1 MFDSLFSTRKP
12 KDGWAGLSSGFKSVV
27 KGTVAGAAN
36 LVAQPIAG
44 AQEHGVKGFLTGL
57 ATGVATAV
65 VLPVAGVCVGVYQ
78 VGRGLSNSSEAV
90 IATRRG
96 MLWDEDKR
104 EWYYYLM
111 DKERE
116 EIKKQ
121 QVQLQEQLQ
130 KLNKNNNSATSS
142 SLSSPERKVKDRT
155 YYDLLKVATN
165 ANASELKKAYYKEAR
180 SCHPDK
186 NPNDPQAALKFQHL
200 GHAYQVLSNEQSR
213 AHYDK
218 HGIPDNAHDAHAAA
232 SSADMMNMMEN
243 IDPRVFFAVMFGTD
257 AVRSYVGELWIANKA
272 DSLLKDQLVMQELNN
287 TMQQQ
292 QDAAVPGASHSHMMM
307 LDEAMLQSRSAL
319 RGMSEILQQ
328 REREVECA
336 IFLRDRVQPYVD
348 GSHDEATFI
357 VLAQAEA
364 ADITKS
370 SFGDVFC
377 AAIGIA
383 LETEADIFLG
393 THKSTYLGLDG
404 AAASMKRKSYA
415 IGNQMKIL
423 SAGIG
428 AVRAGST
435 AFKEV
440 DKLQKEAHARASS
453 TASATAQQ
461 QTLETPK
468 NQSSSSSS
476 SSTSA
481 FHPTGAAAA
490 AANNES
496 QTSEAAAGKE
506 DADPTTLDEERVKEA
521 TQKIEESLPAFL
533 DLAWA
538 INVQDITRT
547 LKHVC
552 NRLFHDAAEILDM
565 ELRIKR
571 AEAVKI
577 LGREFTQMGKLAKST
592 SLKASG
598 GGGSGS
604 GGDGSSSTVAFSAK
618 EIRQRAEVAALTTMA
633 KAQGQE
639 VSGQDAEQMIRQARE
654 MEAQRMAAAA
664 SASGDD

>member
-1 MFDSLFSTRKP
+1 VFDSLFSTRKP
-12 KDGWAGLSSGFKSVV
+12 KDGWAGLSSGLKSVV

-36 LVAQPIAG
+36 LVVQPIAG
-44 AQEHGVKGFLTGL
+44 AQEHGVKGFFTGL

-65 VLPVAGVCVGVYQ
+65 ALPVAGVCVGVYQ
-78 VGRGLSNSSEAV
+78 VGRGLSNSSEALL
-90 IATRRG
+90 ATRRG

-111 DKERE
+111 DQERV

-121 QVQLQEQLQ
+121 QEQLQEQLQ
-130 KLNKNNNSATSS
+130 KLNAQNQNNSSS
-142 SLSSPERKVKDRT
+142 SGALSSSVAPERKVKDRT
-155 YYDLLKVATN
+155 YYDLLKVSTN
-165 ANASELKKAYYKEAR
+165 ANAGELKKAYYKEAR

-186 NPNDPQAALKFQHL
+186 NPGDPQAAQTFQNL

-218 HGIPDNAHDAHAAA
+218 HGIPDNAHDANAA
-232 SSADMMNMMEN
+232 SVDMMNMMEN
-243 IDPRVFFAVMFGTD
+243 IDPRVFFAIMFGSEM
-257 AVRSYVGELWIANKA
+257 VKPYIGELWIANKA
-272 DSLLKDQLVMQELNN
+272 DSLMKDQLVMQELTNS
-287 TMQQQ
+287 MQQ
-292 QDAAVPGASHSHMMM
+292 QDAMAAGSST
-307 LDEAMLQSRSAL
+307 LDEALLQSRSAL
-319 RGMSEILQQ
+319 RSMSELLQQ

-364 ADITKS
+364 ADITKG

-377 AAIGIA
+377 EAIGTA

-393 THKSTYLGLDG
+393 TWRSSVLGLEG
-404 AAASMKRKSYA
+404 AAASMKRRGHT

-440 DKLQKEAHARASS
+440 DKLQKEAHARSS
-453 TASATAQQ
+453 TTATQQ
-461 QTLETPK
+461 HLETPPK
-468 NQSSSSSS
+468 QSSSSAFTANADSS
-476 SSTSA
+476 ES
-481 FHPTGAAAA
+481 FKPTAEEDD
-490 AANNES
+490 AN
-496 QTSEAAAGKE
+496 
-506 DADPTTLDEERVKEA
+506 PTLDEERVKEA
-521 TQKIEESLPAFL
+521 TLKIEESLPAFL

-577 LGREFTQMGKLAKST
+577 LGREFTQMGKLAKT
-592 SLKASG
+592 TALKC
-598 GGGSGS
+598 
-604 GGDGSSSTVAFSAK
+604 GDGSTATSAK

-654 MEAQRMAAAA
+654 MEAQRKAAAA
-664 SASGDD
+664 ATAATS